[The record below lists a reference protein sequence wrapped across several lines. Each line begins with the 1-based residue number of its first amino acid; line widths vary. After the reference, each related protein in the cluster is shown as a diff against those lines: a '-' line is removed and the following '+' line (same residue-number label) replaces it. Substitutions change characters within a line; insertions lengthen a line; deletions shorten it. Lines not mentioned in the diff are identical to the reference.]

1 MYHSYKDLWEQ
12 YHKEFK
18 IRCWKS
24 QTEGPKESIRLFNLY
39 CRPIETLG
47 LLLDVCCWSCPD
59 LHPSCRI
66 ESLCLIMRK
75 HKHTH
80 ISIYNTVSDSKAR
93 KILIWWS
100 EGWAK
105 PKFRLRHFCR
115 MLLLVSNITYHQ
127 QRIIS
132 EECDRV
138 IMRSRLIVVTTLSK
152 QLCVTLMKLHGI
164 YKLTVD

>member
-1 MYHSYKDLWEQ
+1 
-12 YHKEFK
+12 
-18 IRCWKS
+18 
-24 QTEGPKESIRLFNLY
+24 
-39 CRPIETLG
+39 
-47 LLLDVCCWSCPD
+47 
-59 LHPSCRI
+59 
-66 ESLCLIMRK
+66 
-75 HKHTH
+75 
-80 ISIYNTVSDSKAR
+80 
-93 KILIWWS
+93 
-100 EGWAK
+100 
-105 PKFRLRHFCR
+105 